1 MRRVLYNGLV
11 NATAKNKPLVEGKES
26 GKKELISD
34 ILLWVIIIDY
44 LVAIILKIMGRAIVK
59 APLVVFFIG
68 FSISIGAYI
77 IIRRVILTGILE
89 TNQDGKIDFSES
101 PVKYVAVWMMW
112 AFGYVMGLLSPWIME
127 A

>member
-1 MRRVLYNGLV
+1 MVYNGSMT
-11 NATAKNKPLVEGKES
+11 ATAKNKPLVERRES

-59 APLVVFFIG
+59 APTVVFFIG
-68 FSISIGAYI
+68 FSISIGTYI